1 MQLQVRLKFISSV
14 LFIFIML
21 IAFVFTVIGQVTF
34 KNVQPEIGVEF
45 AKYPNGAAWG
55 DIDNDG
61 DLDVYLSIG
70 TMQGHDLM
78 INDLSISGKFIRAD
92 TSMAHFVRTGGPRA
106 TVLADID
113 NDGDLDIIATGKETQ
128 NWLIVN
134 KLADTDSLWFED
146 MSEATGIAHMGEY
159 YYGAALADYDND
171 GNLDIFLA
179 GMANYDWYPSLL
191 YRNIG
196 PVGDPLAFEE
206 LAEQAGIYSVYGVNM
221 IAGFWGDYDE
231 DGDQDIFVTNM
242 DATPDFLYRN
252 NSDGTFS
259 EVTHEVGMS
268 QAIGDTRFA
277 VWGDYDNDCDLDIFI
292 GRRTYAE
299 QPNMDINQ
307 LYRNDGGVFTEIET
321 ARITGIDIYGVSSA
335 DYDNDG
341 DLDLHLLN
349 REGVDFL
356 LRNDGNNSFV
366 DVAEVS
372 GLTQI
377 ESPDG
382 WGMLEILDRGSPTWA
397 DWDADGDLDLLLPS
411 NSGLK
416 PYLMQNNGGNSNNF
430 LQLKLTGI
438 QSNRSA
444 VGARVIAISDGLKQM
459 REIYVGSGYSSPPL
473 DVHFGFG
480 QRTIVD
486 SLIIK
491 WPSGIIDKF
500 IDVAVNQMLSIEEG
514 SSSSEVETKKNILI
528 SRFQLYQNYPN
539 PFNSS
544 TIISFSLMSHEN
556 VKLTIYDLLG
566 REIDIITN
574 REYSAG
580 THKLQYNAIDLLSG
594 VYFYILEVGNFID
607 MKKLIVL
614 R

>member
-1 MQLQVRLKFISSV
+1 M
-14 LFIFIML
+14 
-21 IAFVFTVIGQVTF
+21 
-34 KNVQPEIGVEF
+34 
-45 AKYPNGAAWG
+45 
-55 DIDNDG
+55 
-61 DLDVYLSIG
+61 
-70 TMQGHDLM
+70 
-78 INDLSISGKFIRAD
+78 
-92 TSMAHFVRTGGPRA
+92 
-106 TVLADID
+106 
-113 NDGDLDIIATGKETQ
+113 
-128 NWLIVN
+128 
-134 KLADTDSLWFED
+134 
-146 MSEATGIAHMGEY
+146 
-159 YYGAALADYDND
+159 
-171 GNLDIFLA
+171 
-179 GMANYDWYPSLL
+179 
-191 YRNIG
+191 
-196 PVGDPLAFEE
+196 
-206 LAEQAGIYSVYGVNM
+206 
-221 IAGFWGDYDE
+221 
-231 DGDQDIFVTNM
+231 
-242 DATPDFLYRN
+242 
-252 NSDGTFS
+252 
-259 EVTHEVGMS
+259 
-268 QAIGDTRFA
+268 
-277 VWGDYDNDCDLDIFI
+277 
-292 GRRTYAE
+292 
-299 QPNMDINQ
+299 
-307 LYRNDGGVFTEIET
+307 
-321 ARITGIDIYGVSSA
+321 SSA

-341 DLDLHLLN
+341 DLDLQLLN

-594 VYFYILEVGNFID
+594 VYFYKLEVGNFID